1 MTLQRK
7 ANDNK
12 YLKIFSTSLA
22 TPELQIKS
30 ALRVPLLLDMMAITN
45 KREGAERMYTP
56 EGSGKSGKTLSSAHN
71 IALHTSTYDSCYY
84 ERRPPLC
91 RRSSPSKFQ
100 NGWGGVPGD
109 SHPVLLMV
117 AWGGRAILLGG
128 LVVLIGLQ
136 GFLIII

>member
-22 TPELQIKS
+22 IPELQIKS
-30 ALRVPLLLDMMAITN
+30 ALRVHLLLDTMAITN

-56 EGSGKSGKTLSSAHN
+56 EGAGKGGKTLSSAHN

-84 ERRPPLC
+84 KRRTPSAEDQVHQNSRMDGEGSLETPILC
-91 RRSSPSKFQ
+91 C
-100 NGWGGVPGD
+100 
-109 SHPVLLMV
+109 
-117 AWGGRAILLGG
+117 
-128 LVVLIGLQ
+128 
-136 GFLIII
+136 